1 MLASPLVMK
10 SKLLL
15 SNLSETQQRRKQ
27 LYDQQSR
34 TCSEQFTEDIV
45 LDGWVFDEHTNVT
58 ELAGKYI
65 SGFRLDEQ
73 VIEI

>member
-1 MLASPLVMK
+1 ME
-10 SKLLL
+10 SKGLL
-15 SNLSETQQRRKQ
+15 SHLSATQQRRKQ

-34 TCSEQFTEDIV
+34 TCSEQYKEDIV

-65 SGFRLDEQ
+65 SGLGSHLDEQ
-73 VIEI
+73 VTEI